1 MGGLKGY
8 ERLLSLSK
16 DRINPNWKPLH
27 MTARWN
33 GNNRRI
39 AKQQAKTNWYK
50 GKVTLEPLPF

>member
-16 DRINPNWKPLH
+16 DRINPKWKPLH
-27 MTARWN
+27 MTARWD

-39 AKQQAKTNWYK
+39 AKPQA
-50 GKVTLEPLPF
+50 VMSQ